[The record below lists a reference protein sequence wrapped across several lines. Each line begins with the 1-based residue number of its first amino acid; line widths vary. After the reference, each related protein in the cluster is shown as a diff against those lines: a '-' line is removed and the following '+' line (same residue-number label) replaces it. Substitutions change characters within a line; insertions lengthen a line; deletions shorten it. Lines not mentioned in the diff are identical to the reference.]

1 VTIPQVVPEIMRGA
15 GPLDEAGVYYLD
27 VNGAVLARA
36 TTPDD
41 AALDVTGDMEVRVDA
56 TLVAWQSPPTTG
68 MELFGKFVPPSNQSW
83 VLWVDANRR
92 LVLRHSADGTAAI
105 DNVCPAPLPIASG
118 RLAVSAVI
126 DVDNGVGGHTV
137 FFRTAA
143 TIAGPWTL
151 IGSSVTS
158 GTTSVFNSTATMGVG
173 DVPSS
178 GFARPTGRF
187 HAAQLIA
194 GQAGTDVR
202 ANPDFTAQ
210 APGTTSFADAAGRT
224 WTVVS
229 PATISGFD
237 WEAIPD
243 EVTDTGTR
251 QRLRTLSWQ
260 VGRDDELDRFPPGTG
275 SAELRSNDRL
285 LDPEYTAGDLFGYL
299 LPQVPMRFRCLDP
312 AADLFYGFPLS
323 GWQQTYEKPYASR
336 SAVQLTD
343 LLGVIQG
350 TALPG
355 TAYEAE
361 VLADQPSAFW
371 RLDESAGTQMADSS
385 GNGRHGVYDNAIL
398 GEDPLVL
405 GGGGSVRF
413 PHVGDNRG
421 QWSGEGLPVAAP
433 CTLEAWVQTDRDTLA
448 VKTIIAAQRDYSLGS
463 ALALQ
468 IHPAASGSPNGEVV
482 IDFFGLGSFYK
493 ARGDTR
499 IDDNEPHHVV
509 CVISGAGTSPS
520 DVALYVDGALETK
533 TTVSGTNPGTWSGH
547 LIWTVGNTTDN
558 GFGDYGFDGLVDEA
572 AIYGYALSAEQVAAH
587 YEAGS
592 EAFAGELSGARI
604 NRVLDIIGVPDSL
617 RDIADGDTP
626 VGPATYDGSTVGEYL
641 GRVVESEQGAL
652 YVDHPGGGKL
662 KFRGRYARLTETR
675 STTSQATFTDNDDL
689 PGAWCYRNDIAPEPN
704 AADTIV
710 NTVKVGWQGGT
721 EIVTDDDSIAAYGA
735 RSRDIDTEASTPQA
749 ARSAGLWLIGRYSQP
764 QARIRRL
771 PLGPGG
777 GQDGLDAIVVA
788 QQVSDR
794 ITVERRPQDV
804 GATIENELIVEG
816 IRNEMNLDGS
826 WYATYNTSNADDGE
840 AWIWGLSE
848 WGVTT
853 TWG

>member
-1 VTIPQVVPEIMRGA
+1 MTIPQVVPEIMRGA

-27 VNGAVLARA
+27 VNGAVGARA
-36 TTPDD
+36 TTPDV
-41 AALDVTGDMEVRVDA
+41 AALDITGDMEVRVDA

-83 VLWVDANRR
+83 VLWVNANRR

-105 DNVCPAPLPIASG
+105 DNVCSAPLPIVSG
-118 RLAVSAVI
+118 RLAVSVII
-126 DVDNGVGGHTV
+126 DVNNGVGGHTV
-137 FFRTAA
+137 FFRTAP
-143 TIAGPWTL
+143 TIAGPWTTL
-151 IGSSVTS
+151 GTSVTG
-158 GTTSVFNSTATMGVG
+158 GTTSIFNSTATMGVG

-194 GQAGTDVR
+194 GTAGTDFR
-202 ANPDFTAQ
+202 ANPNFAVQ
-210 APGTTSFADAAGRT
+210 PPGTTSFADAAGRT
-224 WTVVS
+224 WTVGS
-229 PATISGFD
+229 PATIGGFD

-251 QRLRTLSWQ
+251 QRLRTLTWD
-260 VGRDDELDRFPPGTG
+260 VGRDNELDRF
-275 SAELRSNDRL
+275 SASSATAEFRSNDRL
-285 LDPEYTAGDLFGYL
+285 LDPEHTGGALFGDL
-299 LPQVPMRFRCLDP
+299 LPQVPLRFRAVAP
-312 AADLFYGFPLS
+312 AADLFYGFPTS
-323 GWQQTYEKPYASR
+323 GWQQTYEKPFASK
-336 SAVQLTD
+336 STVTLTD
-343 LLGVIQG
+343 LLGVIEG
-350 TALPG
+350 TALPE

-361 VLADQPSAFW
+361 VLANNPSAFW
-371 RLDESAGTQMADSS
+371 RLDERSGTQMADSS
-385 GNGRHGVYDNAIL
+385 GNGRHGLYDNSIL

-421 QWSGEGLPVAAP
+421 QWSGQGLPVAAP
-433 CTLEAWVQTDRDTLA
+433 CTLEAWVQTDRDALA
-448 VKTIIAAQRDYSLGS
+448 IKTIIAAQVDYSLGS

-468 IHPAASGSPNGEVV
+468 IHPAASGSPDGELV

-493 ARGDTR
+493 ARGHTR

-520 DVALYVDGALETK
+520 DIALYVDGVLQTK
-533 TTVSGTNPGTWSGH
+533 TTVSGTNPGPWSGH

-558 GFGDYGFDGLVDEA
+558 GQGDYGFDGLVDEA
-572 AIYGYALSAEQVAAH
+572 AIYSYALSAEQVAAN
-587 YEAGS
+587 YEAGAA
-592 EAFAGELSGARI
+592 AFTGELSGTRI
-604 NRVLDIIGVPDSL
+604 NRVLDIVGVPESL

-626 VGPATYDGSTVGEYL
+626 VGPAVYGGSTVGEYL

-662 KFRGRYARLTETR
+662 KFRGRYARLTEAR
-675 STTSQATFTDNDDL
+675 STTSQATFTDNDTLD
-689 PGAWCYRNDIAPEPN
+689 GWCYRNDIAPEPN
-704 AADTIV
+704 GADTIV
-710 NTVKVGWQGGT
+710 NTVKVAWQGGS

-735 RSRDIDTEASTPQA
+735 RSRDISTEASTPQA
-749 ARSAGLWLIGRYSQP
+749 ARSAGAWLIGRYSQP

-777 GQDGLDAIVVA
+777 GQAGLDAVVLG
-788 QQVSDR
+788 QHISDR
-794 ITVERRPQDV
+794 ITVERHPQGV
-804 GATIENELIVEG
+804 GSPIVNELIVEG

-826 WYATYNTSNADDGE
+826 WYATYNTSNADDSE
-840 AWIWGLSE
+840 AWIWGLS
-848 WGVTT
+848 
-853 TWG
+853 TWGETYWG